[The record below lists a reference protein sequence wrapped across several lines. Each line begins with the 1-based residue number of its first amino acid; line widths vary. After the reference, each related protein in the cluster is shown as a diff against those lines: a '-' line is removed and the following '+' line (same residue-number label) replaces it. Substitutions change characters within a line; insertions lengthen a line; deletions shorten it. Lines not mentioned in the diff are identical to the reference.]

1 MNDTPT
7 AAQQQTTIPSSLGHD
22 FAGTWCGTLTA
33 DIAHLLNCEEVD
45 VLASLLR
52 TLGAEQAADEWIDA
66 HAVADNEP
74 QDRHYRDPNDP
85 EALSADA
92 FRWHPGLEEA

>member
-7 AAQQQTTIPSSLGHD
+7 APHQQTTIPSSLGHD
-22 FAGTWCGTLTA
+22 FADTWCGTLTA
-33 DIAHLLNCEEVD
+33 DIAPLLNCEEVN

-66 HAVADNEP
+66 HSVADNEP
-74 QDRHYRDPNDP
+74 HDSHYQDPHDPA
-85 EALSADA
+85 ALSADA
-92 FRWHPGLEEA
+92 FRWHPGCEEA

>member
-7 AAQQQTTIPSSLGHD
+7 TAQQQTTIPSSLGHD
-22 FAGTWCGTLTA
+22 FADTWCGTLTA
-33 DIAHLLNCEEVD
+33 DIAPLLNCEEVD

-66 HAVADNEP
+66 HSVADNEP
-74 QDRHYRDPNDP
+74 QDSHYRDPNDP
-85 EALSADA
+85 EVLSADA
-92 FRWHPGLEEA
+92 FRWHPGLEET

>member
-1 MNDTPT
+1 MNGSPT
-7 AAQQQTTIPSSLGHD
+7 TVEQPTTIPGSLGHD
-22 FAGTWCGTLTA
+22 FADTWCGTLTA

-52 TLGAEQAADEWIDA
+52 SLGAEQAADEWIDA
-66 HAVADNEP
+66 HSVADSEP

-85 EALSADA
+85 AALSADA
-92 FRWHPGLEEA
+92 FRWHPGLEGT